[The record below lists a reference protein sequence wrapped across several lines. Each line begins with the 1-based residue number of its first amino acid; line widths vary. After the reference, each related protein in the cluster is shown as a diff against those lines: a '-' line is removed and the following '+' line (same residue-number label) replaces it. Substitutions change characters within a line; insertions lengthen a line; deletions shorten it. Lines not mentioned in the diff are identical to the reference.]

1 MISDDDKDGDDDDN
15 DDDDGD
21 GDGDGDGDDDD
32 NDDDK
37 NVNDDHIKMD
47 AKLFNH
53 LKEEG
58 NKKTLSHT
66 PLIPLTDTLGR
77 RTT

>member
-15 DDDDGD
+15 DDD
-21 GDGDGDGDDDD
+21 DGDGDGDDDD

-47 AKLFNH
+47 AKLFNDH
-53 LKEEG
+53 QRGGQQKDLK
-58 NKKTLSHT
+58 
-66 PLIPLTDTLGR
+66 PQ
-77 RTT
+77 TTHSIN